1 MQMSLQKLSK
11 QLKRELKA
19 NPQKAGMLGV
29 LVLVAGWFWGPLVFK
44 SEEKKKT
51 PAVAASATTPTT
63 AGATTSGTTDV
74 AAVPSTAGKE
84 RMDWRELS
92 SRLQSES
99 AMTSVFGNSVPGK
112 SAKHEARNPFD
123 APVITEVEPEEDE
136 LYALLEAA
144 NEAGLFDDETKPVI
158 TKEMNSA
165 ALNAYPLQLS
175 STLVGSRAR
184 TAIINGKA
192 YPQGKTIGK
201 INEVELVLEYVDPR
215 SATIAWNGAKRELR
229 IPKPGEN
236 DPNAPTDEM
245 QRPEN
250 EQPAK
255 KQSARDDEDR
265 DPTQTS
271 AEVGEFLGFTDEADE
286 TGEK

>member
-1 MQMSLQKLSK
+1 
-11 QLKRELKA
+11 
-19 NPQKAGMLGV
+19 MLGV
-29 LVLVAGWFWGPLVFK
+29 LVLVAAYFWGPLVFK

-63 AGATTSGTTDV
+63 AGATTSGTMDV
-74 AAVPSTAGKE
+74 AAVPSTSGKE
-84 RMDWRELS
+84 RMDWQTLS
-92 SRLQSES
+92 SRLQSDS
-99 AMTSVFGNSVPGK
+99 AMRSVPGK
-112 SAKHEARNPFD
+112 SANEEARNPFD

-236 DPNAPTDEM
+236 DPNAPTDET
-245 QRPEN
+245 QQPEN
-250 EQPAK
+250 EQPGK
-255 KQSARDDEDR
+255 KQPARDDEDR

-271 AEVGEFLGFTDEADE
+271 AEVGEFLGFTDEEDE